1 MEGLSIIGSYCMD
14 TISANQTSIQRYL
27 EKINGTR
34 CSCPA
39 KILEK
44 LAPDDDARF
53 YRLNLII

>member
-1 MEGLSIIGSYCMD
+1 MD
-14 TISANQTSIQRYL
+14 TISANQTSIQIYL